1 MGFFANFL
9 FGGKNVTR
17 YEQRTDSK
25 AHDEARKVKD
35 AKLAQKDAEIQEM
48 KAALEGYA
56 DIDPAVYELR
66 QMKKQAEVEKANQIL
81 EEQIREKT
89 EKINAAYRKQI
100 RDCKRSLSDFCDDV
114 TSELLSQVKK
124 EIRGLRNTYI
134 RMVSEIVEANI
145 REEMNR
151 KKERIKGLQEQLK
164 SSENE
169 KNSKIALLET
179 KILRISGILDE
190 GINIQVELEN
200 ERTDVIAQENI

>member
-1 MGFFANFL
+1 M
-9 FGGKNVTR
+9 
-17 YEQRTDSK
+17 
-25 AHDEARKVKD
+25 
-35 AKLAQKDAEIQEM
+35 
-48 KAALEGYA
+48 
-56 DIDPAVYELR
+56 
-66 QMKKQAEVEKANQIL
+66 
-81 EEQIREKT
+81 
-89 EKINAAYRKQI
+89 
-100 RDCKRSLSDFCDDV
+100 
-114 TSELLSQVKK
+114 LSQVKK

-169 KNSKIALLET
+169 KNNKIALLET